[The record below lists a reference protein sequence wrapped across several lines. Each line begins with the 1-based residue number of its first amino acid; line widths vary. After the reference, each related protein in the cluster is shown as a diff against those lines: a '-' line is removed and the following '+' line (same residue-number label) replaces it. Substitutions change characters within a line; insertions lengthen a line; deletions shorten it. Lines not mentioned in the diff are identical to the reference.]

1 MSFFKRLID
10 KKDIKEHKGFKDRS
24 EDIEEEDLEKLY
36 LRLYMKIARDF
47 VTREDYQRNLEELL
61 SHIDLTPED
70 INIYGTGEALSLG
83 YDYKD
88 ILEGNSANNYKDL
101 IDLDE

>member
-1 MSFFKRLID
+1 MSFFKRLIE
-10 KKDIKEHKGFKDRS
+10 KKDIEEHEGFKDKS
-24 EDIEEEDLEKLY
+24 ADMEESDLEELY

-47 VTREDYQRNLEELL
+47 VARKDYESNLEELL

-70 INIYGTGEALSLG
+70 INIYGDGEALSLG

-88 ILEGNSANNYKDL
+88 ILDGKSISNYKDL
-101 IDLDE
+101 IDLNE

>member
-10 KKDIKEHKGFKDRS
+10 KKDIKEHEGFKDRS
-24 EDIEEEDLEKLY
+24 RDMEKEDLEELY
-36 LRLYMKIARDF
+36 LMLYMKIARDF
-47 VTREDYQRNLEELL
+47 VMREDYERNLEELL

-88 ILEGNSANNYKDL
+88 ILDGKSVSNYKDL

>member
-10 KKDIKEHKGFKDRS
+10 KKDIEEHKGFKDKT
-24 EDIEEEDLEKLY
+24 EDIEDEDLEKLY
-36 LRLYMKIARDF
+36 LKLYMKIARDF
-47 VTREDYQRNLEELL
+47 ITREDYQRNLEQLL

-70 INIYGTGEALSLG
+70 VNIYGNEEALSLG

-88 ILEGNSANNYKDL
+88 ILEGKSTNNYKDL